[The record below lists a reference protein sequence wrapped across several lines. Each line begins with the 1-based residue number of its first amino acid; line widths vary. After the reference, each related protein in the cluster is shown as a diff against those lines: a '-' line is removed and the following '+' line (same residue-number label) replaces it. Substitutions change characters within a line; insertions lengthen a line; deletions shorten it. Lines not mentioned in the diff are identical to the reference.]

1 MKYLLLG
8 SAIFLSSIAAYFSI
22 AGLIT
27 IFPGAIISIIVMAFG
42 LELAKI
48 VVAVWSHTNW
58 DLISKLTK
66 LYLSFAVIVL
76 MAITSTGIFGFLSK
90 SHIEHNSN
98 ISFLQ
103 QSLSETQRKID
114 LENET
119 ISRIKSIID
128 EKKSSMSEEKNSNK
142 DSRASIEAQIQ
153 SIYEREDSRIQQINS
168 EIKSNK
174 DRLAVLDNQL
184 NELRNQKSGFFS
196 SNKSKIEKL
205 EQSQSQER
213 EYISSQIENL
223 NSSIAEIRN
232 ASKKDSDLLRQ
243 KISELSSQKH
253 EIDPNDLKFID
264 EQQALINV
272 SLQSIENL
280 NLKKFEAE
288 SKVLKFENELGPIK
302 YISDL
307 INDFT
312 GSELNTEFAVR
323 IVIVLL
329 VSVFDPLAI
338 VMIVCAYKDINRSKG
353 DELGFQTFIE
363 ESEPND
369 NASNSKEIANDSTRY
384 PEEKQEGRRGHRF
397 DPIKKIWVKIARRKY
412 P

>member
-1 MKYLLLG
+1 MLG

-22 AGLIT
+22 AGLVT

-58 DLISKLTK
+58 NFISKLIK
-66 LYLSFAVIVL
+66 FYLSFSVIVL

-98 ISFLQ
+98 ISFIE
-103 QSLSETQRKID
+103 QSLSETERKIE

-119 ISRIKSIID
+119 ISRIKHLIN
-128 EKKSSMSEEKNSNK
+128 EKKESMSQDKNSNK
-142 DSRASIEAQIQ
+142 DSRVSIEAQIE

-174 DRLAVLDNQL
+174 ERLTVLDDQL
-184 NELRNQKSGFFS
+184 NQLRNQKTGFFS

-205 EQSQSQER
+205 EQSQSKER
-213 EYISSQIENL
+213 EYISSQIESL
-223 NSSIAEIRN
+223 NDSISETRN
-232 ASKKDSDLLRQ
+232 TSKKESDLLRE
-243 KISELSSQKH
+243 KISQISFQKY
-253 EIDPNDLKFID
+253 EIDPKDLKFID
-264 EQQALINV
+264 EQQALINA

-280 NLKKFEAE
+280 NLKKFEGE
-288 SKVLKFENELGPIK
+288 NKILTFENELGPIK

-312 GSELNTEFAVR
+312 GSSLDTEFAVR

-338 VMIVCAYKDINRSKG
+338 VMIVCAYKDIHRSNKSEG
-353 DELGFQTFIE
+353 GFQTFQE
-363 ESEPND
+363 ESEPD
-369 NASNSKEIANDSTRY
+369 EEILVAEETARDPTKYPQEKSKSRKGY
-384 PEEKQEGRRGHRF
+384 KF
-397 DPIKKIWVKIARRKY
+397 DHLKKIWVKVRARKY

>member
-1 MKYLLLG
+1 MKYLLLS

-27 IFPGAIISIIVMAFG
+27 IFPGAIVSIIVMAFG

-103 QSLSETQRKID
+103 QSLSETERKIQ

-119 ISRIKSIID
+119 ISRIKSLIN
-128 EKKSSMSEEKNSNK
+128 EKKESMSQDKNSNK

-174 DRLAVLDNQL
+174 ERLTVLDDQL
-184 NELRNQKSGFFS
+184 NQLRNQKTGFFS

-205 EQSQSQER
+205 EQSQSKER
-213 EYISSQIENL
+213 EYISSQVESL
-223 NSSIAEIRN
+223 NNSIAETRH
-232 ASKKDSDLLRQ
+232 ASKTEADLLRK
-243 KISELSSQKH
+243 KISQLSSQKY
-253 EIDPNDLKFID
+253 EIDPEDLKFID
-264 EQQALINV
+264 EQQALINT

-288 SKVLKFENELGPIK
+288 NKVLTFENELGPIK

-307 INDFT
+307 INDLT
-312 GSELNTEFAVR
+312 GSELDTEFAVR

-338 VMIVCAYKDINRSKG
+338 VMIVCAYKDINRGKA
-353 DELGFQTFIE
+353 LNI
-363 ESEPND
+363 
-369 NASNSKEIANDSTRY
+369 
-384 PEEKQEGRRGHRF
+384 PEEKSIGSFLGEDESLEETGNDSIQYPAEKEKSRAGFSF
-397 DPIKKIWVKIARRKY
+397 DPVKRIWTKIGQKKY

>member
-8 SAIFLSSIAAYFSI
+8 SAVFLSSIAAYFSI

-58 DLISKLTK
+58 DLISRLTK

-98 ISFLQ
+98 ISFLE
-103 QSLSETQRKID
+103 QSLSETERKIQ
-114 LENET
+114 LENEI
-119 ISRIKSIID
+119 ISRIKSLID
-128 EKKSSMSEEKNSNK
+128 EKKVSMSQDKNSNK
-142 DSRASIEAQIQ
+142 DSRSSIEAQIQ

-174 DRLAVLDNQL
+174 ERLTVLDDQL
-184 NELRNQKSGFFS
+184 NQLRNQKTGFFS

-205 EQSQSQER
+205 EQSQSKER
-213 EYISSQIENL
+213 EYISSQIESL
-223 NSSIAEIRN
+223 NNSIAETRN
-232 ASKKDSDLLRQ
+232 ASKKESDLLRE
-243 KISELSSQKH
+243 KISQLSSQKY
-253 EIDPNDLKFID
+253 EIDPQDLKFIE
-264 EQQALINV
+264 EQQVLINNA
-272 SLQSIENL
+272 LQSIENL

-302 YISDL
+302 YISELVNDL
-307 INDFT
+307 T
-312 GSELNTEFAVR
+312 GSDLDTEFAVR

-338 VMIVCAYKDINRSKG
+338 VMIVCAYKDIHRNQNPESAIG
-353 DELGFQTFIE
+353 SFVE
-363 ESEPND
+363 ESEAVKEEPNPT
-369 NASNSKEIANDSTRY
+369 KY
-384 PEEKQEGRRGHRF
+384 PEEKSKKILDYKF
-397 DPIKKIWVKIARRKY
+397 DPAKKIWQKISRRKY